1 MLGVRDPGDEAMEFI
16 HCPFM
21 VTSPP
26 EPAACR
32 WGGG

>member
-1 MLGVRDPGDEAMEFI
+1 MLKARDPGDEAMEFI

-26 EPAACR
+26 RA
-32 WGGG
+32 GGLLPG